1 VILGW
6 DISTAIIGFAAME
19 DHGGLIRTAYCDL
32 RKVEGLL
39 EKGDEAV
46 KFVGRMANDWKT
58 GLPSLKTVHF
68 VEDRLAGFSGGGS
81 NAGTVMRLAAF
92 NAMVCWFIHEEWRN
106 SPNSQIVMMHPS
118 TVKAALKHDG
128 LLIPKGADKKALT
141 LEFVSKRESENFKID
156 LNRNEKPQP
165 YCYDMADACI
175 TAWAGIR
182 KFPELCK

>member
-1 VILGW
+1 MIFGW
-6 DISTAIIGFAAME
+6 DISTAVIGFALMLNDGTLVE
-19 DHGGLIRTAYCDL
+19 TRYCDL
-32 RKVEGLL
+32 RKVEGLN
-39 EKGDEAV
+39 EKADEAH
-46 KFVGRMANDWKT
+46 KFVSGIWA
-58 GLPSLKTVHF
+58 GLTEEDVYGVHF

-92 NAMVCWFIHEEWRN
+92 NAMVCWMIHRVWEREDRK
-106 SPNSQIVMMHPS
+106 IVMMHPS

-141 LEFVSKRESENFKID
+141 LEYVRKREPSTFKID

-165 YCYDMADACI
+165 YCYDQADACI
-175 TAWAGIR
+175 TAWAGLR